1 MRALACDGYEVMLV
15 GRDAERLEGVQRSL
29 GGNGHE
35 CVRCDLTRP
44 AEREELVRRAGKVDA
59 VIHAAGIHSFTI
71 PGRTDR
77 QFERIFATNV
87 QAPIALTS
95 DLLASGSLVDG
106 SVIVFLSSAAAVIG
120 SRMTSVYSASKAA
133 VLGYARSL
141 AADLAPR
148 GIRVLSVLPGLVET
162 PMGTR
167 ILDQAGDVGSGLRG
181 QHPLGIGRPEDIAGV
196 IAFLCSARAKWMT
209 GAEIAVDGGYSLR

>member
-1 MRALACDGYEVMLV
+1 
-15 GRDAERLEGVQRSL
+15 
-29 GGNGHE
+29 
-35 CVRCDLTRP
+35 
-44 AEREELVRRAGKVDA
+44 
-59 VIHAAGIHSFTI
+59 
-71 PGRTDR
+71 
-77 QFERIFATNV
+77 
-87 QAPIALTS
+87 
-95 DLLASGSLVDG
+95 
-106 SVIVFLSSAAAVIG
+106 
-120 SRMTSVYSASKAA
+120 MTSVYSASKSA

-196 IAFLCSARAKWMT
+196 IAFLCSARARWMT